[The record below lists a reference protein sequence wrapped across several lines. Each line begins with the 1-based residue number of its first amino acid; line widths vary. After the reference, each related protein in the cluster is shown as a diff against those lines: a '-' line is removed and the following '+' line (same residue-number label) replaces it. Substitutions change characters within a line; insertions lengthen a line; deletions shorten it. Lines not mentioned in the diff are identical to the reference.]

1 MAKHLEVGEL
11 HEGRGLEIHV
21 VGADLLAAF
30 FYGVGDVFLLG
41 ALVGTQAP
49 DEVVEGFFEPG
60 CVLDMALLQNNC
72 RVCPTWLQRL
82 RRLPTRVY

>member
-1 MAKHLEVGEL
+1 MSVFGRRHDFEYVEGGPRHVMAKHLEVGEL

-30 FYGVGDVFLLG
+30 FNGVGDVFLLG

-49 DEVVEGFFEPG
+49 DEVVEGFFEP
-60 CVLDMALLQNNC
+60 
-72 RVCPTWLQRL
+72 
-82 RRLPTRVY
+82 